1 MNRRIGIIAHR
12 AKREAWEFAGE
23 VIAWLNARGVQ
34 VALEDETA
42 RKLERPDLACSP
54 EEWAAVDFVLSL
66 GGDGTILTA
75 AHLSA
80 PHGTPILGVHMG
92 RFGFMAATVPDKLY
106 ACLERILAG
115 EMECEERLMVQVE
128 IWRNAERAYFE
139 VGLNEILIRG
149 SHSNLL
155 NFQTFLRDAPFA
167 DFPADGVI
175 VSTPTG
181 STGYSLSCGGPIVG
195 PTVQALI
202 ITALCPHT
210 LSARPLLVPCDEL
223 IEVKLDVEDGNALC
237 LVDNIHPFTLHPGD
251 RILIR
256 RADYMT
262 RLIVLDPRA
271 FYRKVRDRYRYG
283 ERLNQ

>member
-1 MNRRIGIIAHR
+1 M
-12 AKREAWEFAGE
+12 
-23 VIAWLNARGVQ
+23 
-34 VALEDETA
+34 
-42 RKLERPDLACSP
+42 
-54 EEWAAVDFVLSL
+54 
-66 GGDGTILTA
+66 
-75 AHLSA
+75 
-80 PHGTPILGVHMG
+80 
-92 RFGFMAATVPDKLY
+92 
-106 ACLERILAG
+106 
-115 EMECEERLMVQVE
+115 
-128 IWRNAERAYFE
+128 
-139 VGLNEILIRG
+139 IRG

-195 PTVQALI
+195 PTVQALV

-223 IEVKLDVEDGNALC
+223 IEVKLDADGGDALC
-237 LVDNIHPFTLHPGD
+237 LVDNIHPFTLMAND

-256 RADYMT
+256 RADYLT
-262 RLIVLDPRA
+262 RLIVLDRRA